1 MLDLKNYSIIEI
13 YSLFFKNIFRG
24 KINIDLYLGVFY
36 MTIHIIYI
44 ILLAYLLIFNY
55 NFIHNCVLFV
65 IVYVN
70 VIFILWLRTCPL
82 VLIEKK
88 YLNTSCLKTIFF
100 FKKDKN
106 KENKDKKNK
115 KNKEKVFSKYLDYT
129 LDETSLL
136 GLSTLNMLICVKIL
150 IMICFYTF

>member
-106 KENKDKKNK
+106 KENKEK
-115 KNKEKVFSKYLDYT
+115 KEKVFSKYLDYT

-150 IMICFYTF
+150 IMICF

>member
-24 KINIDLYLGVFY
+24 KMNIDLYLGVFY

-100 FKKDKN
+100 FKNKKNKENNKN
-106 KENKDKKNK
+106 KENKEK
-115 KNKEKVFSKYLDYT
+115 KEKVFSKYLDYT

-150 IMICFYTF
+150 IMICFLH